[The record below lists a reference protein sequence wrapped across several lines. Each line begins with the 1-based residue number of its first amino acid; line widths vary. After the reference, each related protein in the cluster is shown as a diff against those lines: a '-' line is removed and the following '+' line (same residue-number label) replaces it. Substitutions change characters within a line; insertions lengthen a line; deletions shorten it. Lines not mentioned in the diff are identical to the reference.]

1 MMENT
6 ITKDNSSDKMIP
18 LINNSHK
25 LISNKLNNSENSSS
39 SWSTNSSENRD
50 KSKNQQKIAVGKRK
64 KSFEK
69 LKISDNQFP
78 KINEIL
84 NSSENNNKRKSSCM
98 KESKPLILEEEENE
112 KKVEISKKKE
122 EISNNLIIIKDN
134 EKKEYKNQKK
144 NELFDE
150 KNYNIKSKT
159 QINNDLSI
167 NISHSEGIKKKEE
180 KAKLIIKHP
189 LMEKINF
196 SIEKFESQKIG
207 FKNIGNTCYMNSFL
221 QILLHTPGFLKELNK
236 ERKENL
242 DLIDNLIRL
251 SEDPYNI
258 NYLENIKQI
267 MGQIKESYGKKNYQS
282 DSQEFGIDL
291 INEIITLI
299 KGESSFSEENDIE
312 EEQITSKNVG
322 SIKQSKFEKYID
334 KYYGEKNEIS
344 LEKMFQFHESKLEI
358 ESKENNE
365 IIKIKKIRFET
376 SVNIE
381 LGFRK
386 YQKMDLMELLES
398 KYNNYL
404 INRNNNDI
412 HLIINYKNNDLNENK
427 NLKKDEKKKDNNKK
441 INQKSCFEKF
451 IEIIKYLDCF
461 GILECLKENKKKIEE
476 EEDINNDE
484 ENKEDYINLI
494 KLASL
499 PKILIISINRAF
511 LGKDFNDNIISY
523 EERLDVKKFI
533 DRDILKEE
541 KTNYRLYAV
550 NECVAHK
557 KESGHYYSYIKI
569 NNETWYKFN
578 DNNVIK
584 ESPNLSSEYVV
595 GLYYIKDE

>member
-6 ITKDNSSDKMIP
+6 KTKDNSSDKMIP